1 MENKLIQANLAYQP
15 KTRNNKLVSL
25 EVLLRPYNC
34 SNVEEFVKSYKSP
47 IKLDCKVL
55 EMAYSDIVN
64 ANLIYPVSI
73 NVSYFSLIDSDFIRN
88 AIDLFRGFDVTF
100 ELTEHYNI
108 ENVDKLKKN
117 IKILQ
122 CNGFKVSLDDFG
134 KGFSSVKLLTQ
145 INFNEVKI
153 DKSIISNIDNDFF
166 SYKHLVFLSEKI
178 KTLGVNN
185 IVYEGIERK
194 SQLNL
199 VNLFDNNAIIQGY
212 YHSYPLAL
220 EYIIKNRYSVEKIE
234 VSLKR
239 TTVLEEI
246 EKKIYKMIISE
257 GKDEI
262 NSEIKDMDTMLEVY
276 DFNYKNTISNFK
288 QIYY

>member
-1 MENKLIQANLAYQP
+1 MRLIEAKLAYQP

-34 SNVEEFVKSYKSP
+34 SNVEAFVKSHKSP

-55 EMAYSDIVN
+55 EMAYSDMIN

-73 NVSYFSLIDSDFIRN
+73 NVSYFSLINSNFIRN
-88 AIDLFRGFDVTF
+88 AIALFKGFDVTF

-108 ENVDKLKKN
+108 GNLDKLKKN
-117 IKILQ
+117 IEILQ
-122 CNGFKVSLDDFG
+122 YNGFNVSLDDFG

-145 INFNEVKI
+145 IDFNEVKI
-153 DKSIISNIDNDFF
+153 DKSIISNIDNDFY

-178 KTLGVNN
+178 KTLGVHN

-194 SQLNL
+194 TQLNL
-199 VNLFDNNAIIQGY
+199 IKLFDDNAIIQGY
-212 YHSYPLAL
+212 YYSYPLPL
-220 EYIIKNRYSVEKIE
+220 ECVIKNRYSVEKNR

-239 TTVLEEI
+239 TTVLDEI

-257 GKDEI
+257 SKDKI
-262 NSEIKDMDTMLEVY
+262 NNEIKDIDTMLEVY
-276 DFNYKNTISNFK
+276 NVNYKNTISNFK
-288 QIYY
+288 KNYY